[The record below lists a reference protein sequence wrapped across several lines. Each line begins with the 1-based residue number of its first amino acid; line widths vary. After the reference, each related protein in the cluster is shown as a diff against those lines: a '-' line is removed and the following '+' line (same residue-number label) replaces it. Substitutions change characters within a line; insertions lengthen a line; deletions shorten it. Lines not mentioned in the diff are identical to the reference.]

1 MTSGRNLRAV
11 EFLMTSPGLDPLQD
25 RKILK
30 FVLMM
35 VPKSCRP
42 GECQPQDCRV
52 RQMSQS
58 TTSIIYPTGHGA
70 RTAWPL
76 EGPTPL
82 IASDAEA
89 QKDPY
94 LSFALTIA
102 S

>member
-1 MTSGRNLRAV
+1 
-11 EFLMTSPGLDPLQD
+11 
-25 RKILK
+25 
-30 FVLMM
+30 
-35 VPKSCRP
+35 
-42 GECQPQDCRV
+42 
-52 RQMSQS
+52 MSQS